1 MATAALT
8 ATAKHANAARSS
20 LSRTAAAAATAG
32 RRNIMMAMAADD
44 EDIPGLPDPM
54 TLASMTTLKSSGTVS
69 SSKVGSLNVVTE
81 DGSSSSSVLFTLKN
95 AGGSAAELSG
105 EGGAAA
111 VNAYLTFKSSS
122 SASTIKTLR
131 DMHNSGAQ
139 PYPMLPSKA
148 GRTSA
153 QFGYTCAPEYTADLV
168 ANLAMDCAYTKW
180 DVQDAVNYAHVAAST
195 ALACPANVCEE
206 NIYVAAYGDAS
217 AMSNSVYCSSA
228 ISRDAVANFRE
239 REYYGAAA
247 ADAVLVA
254 TGVADHDA
262 FVAAVTAAFGAKE
275 GTAAAGAVQGEHEY
289 RGGESRVPV
298 EGASRT
304 YLRLAFAAP
313 YCALVQDIIVA
324 TLQAQG
330 VDAFAQDGVLGV
342 SGDATVAATP
352 ELVDALVAALAAP
365 ITAESA
371 ATGKLL
377 AKASALMALEGTS
390 STSLA
395 QSLTTGAVLGT
406 EAYTPQD
413 LAAAYDDIAV
423 ETVVAEAAKMKESVL
438 AVSAVG
444 GGLAAVPYHPT
455 LAAMFK

>member
-8 ATAKHANAARSS
+8 ATAKHAARNS
-20 LSRTAAAAATAG
+20 LSRAAATAVG

-54 TLASMTTLKSSGTVS
+54 TLASMSTLKSSGNIS
-69 SSKVGSLNVVTE
+69 SSKVGGLNIVTD

-105 EGGAAA
+105 EAGAAA
-111 VNAYLTFKSSS
+111 VNAYLTYKSSS
-122 SASTIKTLR
+122 TASTLKTLR
-131 DMHNSGAQ
+131 DMNNSGAQ

-148 GRTSA
+148 SRTSA
-153 QFGYTCAPEYTADLV
+153 QFGYTCAPEHTADLV

-180 DVQDAVNYAHVAAST
+180 DVQDAVNYANIAAST

-206 NIYVAAYGDAS
+206 SIYVAAYGDAS
-217 AMSNSVYCSSA
+217 SMSNSVYCSNA
-228 ISRDAVANFRE
+228 ISRDVVASFRE
-239 REYYGAAA
+239 REYYGAAS

-262 FVAAVTAAFGAKE
+262 FVAAVTAAFGTKE
-275 GTAAAGAVQGEHEY
+275 GASSTPLKGEY

-298 EGASRT
+298 EGASKT

-330 VDAFAQDGVLGV
+330 VEAFAQDGVLGV
-342 SGDATVAATP
+342 SGDANVASTS
-352 ELVDALVAALAAP
+352 ELVDTLVAALAAP

-371 ATGKLL
+371 AKGKLL